1 MVVLFWLKIFLIM
14 SFKQHIALL
23 NDSLPKEE
31 DLEILNIVSEELAK
45 EIVNAAL
52 EKKLTLIFGN
62 GGSATDASHW
72 SSELVASYEQRGRKA
87 LPVISLT
94 ENLSTITAIAN
105 DDNFENVFARQVD
118 AYGSNLGLAIGLST
132 SGQSKNVLRA
142 LDNAKKYGS
151 ITVLI
156 TGSRY
161 EKIGKYDKEIIFNSN
176 HVGTIQTLSQIFY
189 HSVSDE
195 VEKIIS

>member
-1 MVVLFWLKIFLIM
+1 M

-72 SSELVASYEQRGRKA
+72 SSELVAS
-87 LPVISLT
+87 
-94 ENLSTITAIAN
+94 
-105 DDNFENVFARQVD
+105 
-118 AYGSNLGLAIGLST
+118 
-132 SGQSKNVLRA
+132 
-142 LDNAKKYGS
+142 
-151 ITVLI
+151 
-156 TGSRY
+156 
-161 EKIGKYDKEIIFNSN
+161 
-176 HVGTIQTLSQIFY
+176 
-189 HSVSDE
+189 
-195 VEKIIS
+195 